1 MQCRESYLVCLPNIN
16 SLIVNPDDATQAVN
30 VVEGRPVPGED
41 VRADTVDRGV
51 SCFQQS
57 QIVPLLPHNLLGLLV
72 SELGDYATPTHAGAK
87 G

>member
-1 MQCRESYLVCLPNIN
+1 M
-16 SLIVNPDDATQAVN
+16 NPDDAAQAVN
-30 VVEGRPVPGED
+30 VVEGRSVPGED

-57 QIVPLLPHNLLGLLV
+57 PIVPLLPHNLSLRLLV
-72 SELGDYATPTHAGAK
+72 SELGDYATTTHAGAK